1 MLPFWGSCRGATE
14 GERASRAFQLVMRCC
29 VAACGLDLTTLSFYM
44 TGVGAIRSR
53 RCKMTGFAMLS
64 LIALAVSA
72 YKNRAAL

>member
-1 MLPFWGSCRGATE
+1 
-14 GERASRAFQLVMRCC
+14 MRCC
-29 VAACGLDLTTLSFYM
+29 VAACGLDLTTLSSYM